1 MQVATEQGRCVDVRW
16 HRRKDGSRV
25 YMTGVLKGLR
35 DEEGTLL
42 GYSKVFLDDTARR
55 RGPTMI
61 CSSLPMWPAT
71 TCRSPCGRCPA
82 LPTFSQAALQRETR
96 RGGSEL
102 PGIQIDAS
110 KRMGVL
116 ISDYSPF
123 HNWSTQRAG
132 GRSGFIWT
140 MRRVLRRQNKRAFL
154 ERAFKAGRAIKR
166 HGGSISIS
174 LTACPTV
181 ARNASKLDSF

>member
-82 LPTFSQAALQRETR
+82 LPTFSGGATTRNSTR
-96 RGGSEL
+96 RLRTSWHSNPCLEAHGCPDLRLLAFSQLDHPEGRGALWVYLDDAPRSPEAKQTSVFRTGVQGWQGYQASWGQYQHLFDGL
-102 PGIQIDAS
+102 PD
-110 KRMGVL
+110 
-116 ISDYSPF
+116 
-123 HNWSTQRAG
+123 
-132 GRSGFIWT
+132 SGEE
-140 MRRVLRRQNKRAFL
+140 RV
-154 ERAFKAGRAIKR
+154 
-166 HGGSISIS
+166 
-174 LTACPTV
+174 
-181 ARNASKLDSF
+181 